1 MSVRL
6 DWQIDQDRF
15 EELERP
21 APPQRVPAVA
31 RPGPGYILMGRDPE
45 LFRVGPFAPLN
56 NRQNPAQL
64 YLIVGLILFGSLI
77 LLCLLA

>member
-21 APPQRVPAVA
+21 EPLQQIPTVA

-45 LFRVGPFAPLN
+45 LMRVGPLAPVN
-56 NRQNPAQL
+56 PRQNPARL
-64 YLIVGLILFGSLI
+64 YLIGSLILFGALI
-77 LLCLLA
+77 LLCFLA